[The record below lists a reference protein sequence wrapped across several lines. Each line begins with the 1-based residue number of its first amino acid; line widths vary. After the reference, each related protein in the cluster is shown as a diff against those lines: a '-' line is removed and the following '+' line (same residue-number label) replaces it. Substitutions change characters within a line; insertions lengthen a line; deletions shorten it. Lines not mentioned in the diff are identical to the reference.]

1 MRALRYLLFPTLLSA
16 SVAVAWAGF
25 DAGFDPAVW
34 TFVVT
39 VGNLAVVALLEHALP
54 RKPGVSLLTDRQS
67 PNDLLHAG
75 LLSLVGVPAG
85 QALATIAVVT
95 LAGNTGA
102 AGPKLWW
109 PNHWPFIGQLVLLTL
124 IADFF
129 DYWKHRAYHRF
140 DALWWFHSIHHSMN
154 SMHALKAG
162 RLHFAEGVIR
172 YLVVTTPLVVLG
184 APTELLLWY
193 VLLQNF
199 LGNLNHTNLDLR
211 FPRFAHYL
219 LPTLDNHYLH
229 HARERRLQDS
239 NFAGT
244 PLFDLLFG
252 TFHDP
257 TQHRVESVGI
267 EDDPVPNGF
276 FAQLLLP
283 FRKLMPK
290 TRSKAPETG
299 AMT

>member
-1 MRALRYLLFPTLLSA
+1 MTIVRYLLFPILFGGSLTA
-16 SVAVAWAGF
+16 AWAGF
-25 DAGFDPAVW
+25 RAGFDPAIW
-34 TFVVT
+34 TLVVT
-39 VGNLAVVALLEHALP
+39 VGNLVVVAVLEHALP
-54 RKPGVSLLTDRQS
+54 RKPEVSLLRDRQS

-75 LLSLVGVPAG
+75 LLSVVGVPAG
-85 QALATIAVVT
+85 QAIASVGVAAI
-95 LAGNTGA
+95 AGAAGE

-109 PNHWPFIGQLVLLTL
+109 PDGWPFFAQLVLVVL

-140 DALWWFHSIHHSMN
+140 DWLWWFHAVHHSTPT
-154 SMHALKAG
+154 MHALKAG
-162 RLHFAEGVIR
+162 RLHFAEGIIR
-172 YLVVTTPLVVLG
+172 YLVVTTPLAILG
-184 APTELLLWY
+184 APAELLLWY

-199 LGNLNHTNLDLR
+199 FGNLNHTNLDLR

-219 LPTLDNHYLH
+219 IATLDYHYLH

-244 PLFDLLFG
+244 PLIDLLFG

-257 TQHRVESVGI
+257 TQHPVVAVGI
-267 EDDPVPNGF
+267 EDDPVPSGF

-283 FRKLMPK
+283 FRKLTP
-290 TRSKAPETG
+290 TRRAPRVGPAT
-299 AMT
+299 